1 MLASA
6 AYMQL
11 PFLKKKTEA
20 KREYLFALEVSHSVV
35 KSAIWTVA
43 NNHPQAVSVSSCFSW
58 DDASDDSLIEAA
70 DQALTEASLHLDH
83 AGKIQPEKVI
93 FGLPSDWITSEEK
106 IVPEKLPILKKLT
119 TKLSLTAIGF
129 VVTQEAIV
137 RFIHSQEGVP
147 TTAIL
152 VGVRPHIIELSLVKL
167 GKILGTH
174 IIKRGEGIAEDVI
187 EGLSRF
193 PHQDML
199 PSRILLYDSSLDL
212 NEIKQQ
218 LLSHQW
224 LSHHTKLPFLHF
236 PKVEILPEDHTVKAI
251 ALSGGSEVAVSLG
264 LMSEPAASSEVI
276 ETLSVSTSPE
286 QATGPLSGP
295 DTPNDTLG
303 FVEHEIQEVE
313 EVPEVVKSRLTMPQM
328 SLPRFSA
335 SPIIIIV
342 VLLVLA
348 IGSSVALWFLP
359 TAHVIVAIEPK
370 KTEVAFDLIVDPK
383 GNATASSIPKIPGE
397 IIETV
402 ASSQKTTDATGSK
415 LVGDRAK
422 GEVTMING
430 TTATRSF
437 PAGTVIISPNGLKFT
452 LDAAVSI
459 ASASGTADPN
469 SYQPGKSNV
478 KITAEAIGTDSN
490 ISAGTSFRVGTFSTL
505 DYVAKNDA
513 ALSGGSSRQAKAIS
527 KTDIDSLKSS
537 LTDTL
542 RTQAQEDL
550 EDKLEDGQ
558 QIILETITLTTTSEK
573 FNHKEGDVADT
584 VSLDLSV
591 KASAVSISSDDLDS
605 VVREQL
611 NPKIP
616 EGFTATD
623 SISPHFVFKSVKD
636 GVTNLTTTVEAGL
649 IPVYETENIIKNL
662 VGKSSPTAQAYLTSL
677 PQVKDVQ
684 MTFTPPA
691 PGFLI
696 TMPHVAKNIK
706 LEFVSQ

>member
-1 MLASA
+1 
-6 AYMQL
+6 MQL
-11 PFLKKKTEA
+11 PFLKKKSEA

-43 NNHPQAVSVSSCFSW
+43 NNHPQAVSISSCFSW
-58 DDASDDSLIEAA
+58 DDQSDDSLIEAA
-70 DQALTEASLHLDH
+70 DQALTESSLHLDH
-83 AGKIQPEKVI
+83 SGKTSPEKVI

-152 VGVRPHIIELSLVKL
+152 VGVRPHIIELSLVKI

-174 IIKRGEGIAEDVI
+174 IIKRGSDIAEDVI

-212 NEIKQQ
+212 NEISQH

-264 LMSEPAASSEVI
+264 LMSEPA
-276 ETLSVSTSPE
+276 TLSVAE
-286 QATGPLSGP
+286 APLSGVSGP
-295 DTPNDTLG
+295 EEVSVPEITDNFG
-303 FVEHEIQEVE
+303 FVEHEVQQEE
-313 EVPEVVKSRLTMPQM
+313 AEEVVKSKIAMPNI

-335 SPIIIIV
+335 SPIIILV
-342 VLLVLA
+342 VILLLVV
-348 IGSSVALWFLP
+348 GSGVALWFLP
-359 TAHVIVAIEPK
+359 TSEVSLSLEPK
-370 KTEVAFDLIVDPK
+370 KTEVSFDLLVDPK
-383 GNATASSIPKIPGE
+383 DIATSSSTPVIAGSIL
-397 IIETV
+397 ETV

-415 LVGDRAK
+415 LVGDKAK

-430 TTATRSF
+430 TTSTRSF
-437 PAGTVIISPNGLKFT
+437 PAGTVISSPNGLKFT
-452 LDAAVSI
+452 LDAAVSV

-478 KITAEAIGTDSN
+478 KVTAEAIGTDSN

-513 ALSGGSSRQAKAIS
+513 ALSGGTSRQAKAIS

-537 LTDTL
+537 LVDTL
-542 RTQAQEDL
+542 RTQAQDDL
-550 EDKLEDGQ
+550 EAKVDEDS
-558 QIILETITLTTTSEK
+558 QIIGETIVLTTTSEK
-573 FNHKEGDVADT
+573 LNHKEGDIADT
-584 VSLDLSV
+584 VTLELSV
-591 KASAVSISSDDLDS
+591 KASAVSIASSELDA
-605 VVREQL
+605 VVKTQL
-611 NPKIP
+611 EPKIP
-616 EGFTATD
+616 EGFVSTGEV
-623 SISPHFVFKSVKD
+623 SPHFVFKSTKD
-636 GVTNLTTTVEAGL
+636 SLTSLTTTVEADL
-649 IPVYETENIIKNL
+649 IPVYDEESIRKNI
-662 VGKSSPTAQAYLTSL
+662 VGKSQSTAQQYLGEL
-677 PQVKDVQ
+677 PQVKDVS
-684 MTFTPPA
+684 MSFFPPA
-691 PGFLI
+691 PSFMVTL
-696 TMPHVAKNIK
+696 PHVAKNIK
-706 LEFVSQ
+706 LTWVTE

>member
-11 PFLKKKTEA
+11 PFLKKKTET

-70 DQALTEASLHLDH
+70 DQALTESSLHLDH

-174 IIKRGEGIAEDVI
+174 IIKRGQDIAEDVI

-264 LMSEPAASSEVI
+264 LMSEPATIEPEAPPVIPEV
-276 ETLSVSTSPE
+276 S
-286 QATGPLSGP
+286 AP
-295 DTPNDTLG
+295 DDNLG
-303 FVEHEIQEVE
+303 FIEHEVQEE
-313 EVPEVVKSRLTMPQM
+313 EVPEVVKSRLTMPQI
-328 SLPRFSA
+328 SLPKFSA

-342 VLLVLA
+342 VLLILV
-348 IGSSVALWFLP
+348 IGSSAALWFLP
-359 TAHVIVAIEPK
+359 RATVDLTIEPK
-370 KTEVAFDLIVDPK
+370 KTEVSFDLVVDPK
-383 GNATASSIPKIPGE
+383 GNATSSGSP
-397 IIETV
+397 IILGKLMETL

-437 PAGTVIISPNGLKFT
+437 PAGTVIISPSGLKFT
-452 LDAAVSI
+452 LDAAVSV

-478 KITAEAIGTDSN
+478 KVTAEAIGTDSN

-513 ALSGGSSRQAKAIS
+513 AFGGGSSRQAKAIS
-527 KTDIDSLKSS
+527 KTDIESLRSSLSDSLK
-537 LTDTL
+537 
-542 RTQAQEDL
+542 TQAQEDL
-550 EDKLEDGQ
+550 EAKIDDDNK
-558 QIILETITLTTTSEK
+558 IILETIVLTTTSEK
-573 FNHKEGDVADT
+573 FNHKEGDIADNVT
-584 VSLDLSV
+584 LELSV
-591 KASAVSISSDDLDS
+591 KASAVSIAKADLDA
-605 VVREQL
+605 VVEEQL
-611 NPKIP
+611 GPKIP
-616 EGFTATD
+616 EGFTPTD
-623 SISPHFVFKSVKD
+623 SVTPHFVFKSTKD
-636 GVTNLTTTVEAGL
+636 GLTSLTTTVEAEL
-649 IPVYETENIIKNL
+649 IPVYDQVQIAKNI
-662 VGKSSPTAQAYLTSL
+662 VGKRPATAQEYLLSL
-677 PQVKDVQ
+677 PQVRDVQ
-684 MTFTPPA
+684 MSYFPPA
-691 PGFLI
+691 PGFLV
-696 TMPHVAKNIK
+696 TLPHVAKNIK
-706 LEFVSQ
+706 LNLVSP

>member
-1 MLASA
+1 
-6 AYMQL
+6 MQL
-11 PFLKKKTEA
+11 PFLKKKTET

-70 DQALTEASLHLDH
+70 DQALTESSLHLDH

-93 FGLPSDWITSEEK
+93 FGLPSDWITQEEK
-106 IVPEKLPILKKLT
+106 IVPEKLPVLKKLT

-174 IIKRGEGIAEDVI
+174 IIKRGSDISEDVI

-199 PSRILLYDSSLDL
+199 PSRILLFDSSLDL
-212 NEIKQQ
+212 NDIKQQ

-264 LMSEPAASSEVI
+264 LMSEPAAPEPEISQTIPE
-276 ETLSVSTSPE
+276 VST
-286 QATGPLSGP
+286 P
-295 DTPNDTLG
+295 DETLG
-303 FVEHEIQEVE
+303 FVEHEVQQVE
-313 EVPEVVKSRLTMPQM
+313 APEVVKSRLTMPQI

-342 VLLVLA
+342 VLLVLV

-359 TAHVIVAIEPK
+359 TATVDLTIEPK
-370 KTEVAFDLIVDPK
+370 KTEVSFDLIVDPK
-383 GNATASSIPKIPGE
+383 ETASSSGSPIILGKIV
-397 IIETV
+397 ETV

-437 PAGTVIISPNGLKFT
+437 PAGTVISSPNGLKFT
-452 LDAAVSI
+452 LDAAVSV

-478 KITAEAIGTDSN
+478 KVTAEAIGTDSN

-513 ALSGGSSRQAKAIS
+513 AFGGGSSRQAKAVS
-527 KTDIDSLKSS
+527 KTDIESLRASLSDSLKG
-537 LTDTL
+537 
-542 RTQAQEDL
+542 QAQEDL
-550 EDKLEDGQ
+550 KAKVESDSK
-558 QIILETITLTTTSEK
+558 IILETVSLTTTSEK
-573 FNHKEGDVADT
+573 FNHKEGDIADNVT
-584 VSLDLSV
+584 LELSV
-591 KASAVSISSDDLDS
+591 KATAVSIFQADLDG
-605 VVREQL
+605 VVKEQL
-611 NPKIP
+611 NPKVP
-616 EGFTATD
+616 AGFIATK
-623 SISPHFVFKSVKD
+623 SVTPHFVFKSTKD
-636 GVTNLTTTVEAGL
+636 GLTNLTTTIEAQL
-649 IPVYETENIIKNL
+649 IPEYDLEGITRNL
-662 VGKSSPTAQAYLTSL
+662 VGKKQDTARLYLLSL
-677 PQVKDVQ
+677 PQVKDAQ
-684 MTFTPPA
+684 MSFLPPA
-691 PGFLI
+691 PGFI
-696 TMPHVAKNIK
+696 TTLPHVAKNIK
-706 LEFVSQ
+706 LNLVSQ